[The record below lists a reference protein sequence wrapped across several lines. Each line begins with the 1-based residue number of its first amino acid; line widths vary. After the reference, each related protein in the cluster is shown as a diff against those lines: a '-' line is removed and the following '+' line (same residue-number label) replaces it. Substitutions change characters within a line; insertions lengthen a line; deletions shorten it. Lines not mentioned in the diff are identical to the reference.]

1 LTTPLLL
8 TNFLIKIM
16 KTPFLKPLLIA
27 GLSLIMLGCG
37 SSSPVLVS
45 TPIENIDKIPL
56 KITPLTE
63 TQLQGWGAA
72 DLMTDTIPGMSI
84 NKAYNEIIK
93 NKNGKTVIVAVID
106 SGIDITHEDLDG
118 VIWNNPG
125 EIPNNGKD
133 DDNNGFIDDVHGW
146 NFLGDAVKENMEYTR
161 IYRKLKPKFEDTPT
175 SSIST
180 SDRDDYALYQRA
192 KAEYD
197 KEYNE
202 TIQNKNRYTQIK
214 LQLVIAHE
222 AVSSKLGKEDYTR
235 KELKNM
241 IADTDQMNQ
250 YKGMLMQ
257 IQSNVDENIPEAIKQ
272 LEEGITYFSG
282 RLDSHF
288 NLQLDGRAVVGDNPY
303 DITDAKY
310 GNNNVTGPTKD
321 KKDIK
326 HGTHVAGIIA
336 AERNNNKGIDGVAN
350 NVKIMVLRAVP
361 DGDEYDKDIALSIR
375 YAVDNGASVINTSFG
390 KYFSTNPEW
399 VIDAIKYAN
408 KNDVLIVNAAGN
420 EGIDMD
426 NINIYPNDQFPGSPT
441 EIVDNFL
448 TVGAVT
454 YDYGSGL
461 VAGFSNYGKKTV
473 DVFAPGTKI
482 WSTVPN
488 NKYEFMQGTSMAAPE
503 VTGVAAIIR
512 SYYPKL
518 SAAQVKEIIMN
529 SGLSTSATVQVGEV
543 KSNKKFTELSTSGK
557 MVNLYNA
564 LILASKVQNNIL

>member
-1 LTTPLLL
+1 M
-8 TNFLIKIM
+8 KI
-16 KTPFLKPLLIA
+16 PFLKPLLIA
-27 GLSLIMLGCG
+27 GLSLTMLGCG

-45 TPIENIDKIPL
+45 TPIENIDEIPL

-63 TQLQGWGAA
+63 TQLQNWGAA
-72 DLMTDTIPGMSI
+72 DLMTDTIPGMSVR
-84 NKAYNEIIK
+84 KAYSEIIK
-93 NKNGKTVIVAVID
+93 NNTGKTVIVAVID
-106 SGIDITHEDLDG
+106 SGVDITHEDLDG
-118 VIWNNPG
+118 VIWENPG

-161 IYRKLKPKFEDTPT
+161 IYKKLKPKFEDTPA

-180 SDRDDYALYQRA
+180 ADRDDYALYQRA

-202 TIQNKNRYTQIK
+202 AIQTKNQYTQIK
-214 LQLVIAHE
+214 QQLVIAHA
-222 AVSSKLGKEDYTR
+222 AVSSKLGKEDYS
-235 KELKNM
+235 KAELAAM
-241 IADTDQMNQ
+241 TADTDQMIK

-257 IQSNVDENIPEAIKQ
+257 IQDNVNENIPEAIKD
-272 LEEGITYFSG
+272 LDEAITYFSG

-303 DITDAKY
+303 DITDTKY

-543 KSNKKFTELSTSGK
+543 KSNKKFVELSTSGK
-557 MVNLYNA
+557 MVNLYN
-564 LILASKVQNNIL
+564 

>member
-1 LTTPLLL
+1 M
-8 TNFLIKIM
+8 KI
-16 KTPFLKPLLIA
+16 PFLKPLLIA
-27 GLSLIMLGCG
+27 GLSLTMLGCG

-45 TPIENIDKIPL
+45 TPIENIDEIPL

-63 TQLQGWGAA
+63 TQLQNWGAA
-72 DLMTDTIPGMSI
+72 DLMTDTIPGMSVR
-84 NKAYNEIIK
+84 KAYSEIIK
-93 NKNGKTVIVAVID
+93 NNTGKTVIVAVID
-106 SGIDITHEDLDG
+106 SGVDITHEDLDG
-118 VIWNNPG
+118 VIWENPG

-161 IYRKLKPKFEDTPT
+161 IYKKLKPKFEDTPA

-180 SDRDDYALYQRA
+180 ADRDDYALYQRA

-202 TIQNKNRYTQIK
+202 AIQTKNQYTQIK
-214 LQLVIAHE
+214 QQLVIAHA
-222 AVSSKLGKEDYTR
+222 AVSSKLGKEDYS
-235 KELKNM
+235 KDELAAM
-241 IADTDQMNQ
+241 TADTDQMIK

-257 IQSNVDENIPEAIKQ
+257 IQDNVNENIPEAIKD
-272 LEEGITYFSG
+272 LDEAITYFSG

-303 DITDAKY
+303 DITDTKY

-350 NVKIMVLRAVP
+350 NVRIMVLRAVP

-399 VIDAIKYAN
+399 VIDAIKYAD

-426 NINIYPNDQFPGSPT
+426 NINIYPNDQFPSTPA
-441 EIVDNFL
+441 EIVNNFL

-454 YDYGSGL
+454 YNYGSGL

-482 WSTVPN
+482 WSTTPN
-488 NKYEFMQGTSMAAPE
+488 NKYEYLQGTSMAAPA

-543 KSNKKFTELSTSGK
+543 KSNKKFSELSTSGK

-564 LILASKVQNNIL
+564 LILADKVSKQ